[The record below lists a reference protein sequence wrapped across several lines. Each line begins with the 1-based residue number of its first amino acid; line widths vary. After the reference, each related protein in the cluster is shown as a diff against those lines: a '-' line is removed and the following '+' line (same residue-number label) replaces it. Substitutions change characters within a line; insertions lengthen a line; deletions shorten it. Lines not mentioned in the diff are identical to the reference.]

1 MLCFYL
7 LINDELTESRYFYV
21 SDKLVI
27 SHNMANILL
36 VSYILLLFHSPK
48 GSWNKS
54 AKYEKLGKYW
64 PYCTR
69 NRAITNAY
77 SKLLNITF
85 CTSFWK
91 RVHNSKKIAQG
102 LFVLTVGYVDM
113 TTYPLTK
120 YYYVIEGVY
129 FIYTL
134 FKSFIST
141 LPFLLFLYTALWR
154 YKRYY
159 LHASIDVCFI
169 LCSILLTQW
178 RNRKD

>member
-1 MLCFYL
+1 
-7 LINDELTESRYFYV
+7 
-21 SDKLVI
+21 
-27 SHNMANILL
+27 MANIFL
-36 VSYILLLFHSPK
+36 VSHIFLLFHSPK
-48 GSWNKS
+48 GSWSKS
-54 AKYEKLGKYW
+54 SKYEKLGKYW

-120 YYYVIEGVY
+120 YYYIIGRVY
-129 FIYTL
+129 FIYRFPIL
-134 FKSFIST
+134 LIST
-141 LPFLLFLYTALWR
+141 LSFLLFLHTVSLR
-154 YKRYY
+154 YFVFM
-159 LHASIDVCFI
+159 LCF
-169 LCSILLTQW
+169 ILLTQW
-178 RNRKD
+178 KD